1 MGFLF
6 TIEEKG
12 VDNILTILDISNDKL
27 EIDYK
32 KTKQ

>member
-1 MGFLF
+1 MGFLLRLKK
-6 TIEEKG
+6 KG
-12 VDNILTILDISNDKL
+12 VHTILTILDISNDKL